1 MLSPGRLPQ
10 NSHSRAWKVAAIA
23 CAAVVL
29 FAFGLYA
36 ESFADEDAYITQSYY
51 ADLFYRGQF
60 NDWRWLDLPAYDLPP
75 LPKYLIGLSLRSRQ
89 LAMPRAINAHL
100 WYREYQSFGGSAN
113 LTAARIPIIL
123 VGALGCVAIFACGAL
138 IKDDRMG
145 LIAAILLMLNPLYRL
160 HAHRAMSDIPCE
172 TFMLVSLWLALWAW
186 RRAWSGRIG
195 LASWL
200 LSSLAG
206 LAAGLALLSK
216 FNAFLALMVIGDWSV
231 AAVLA
236 PGLNLPRK
244 LTIAAGAVLTTLVAL
259 GLFVTLNPFMTA
271 RFSGGAPIELI
282 ILSKQIREDL
292 PAKIQAMSNL
302 NLGQRFRKL
311 VDRRLEVSKG
321 QQISFPH
328 NALNDI
334 GEKIKVFVVQG
345 FGRFGLLGPS
355 GSALPAG
362 KMAKKHQPHD
372 WAPFGPIAS
381 DSRVRYDIRQD
392 WGLIVW
398 APLVLIGLIQT
409 VRLGRRQ
416 FRAGE
421 PPTAIALILWAT
433 ITWVVVTVYLPM
445 AWDRYLMPPQSVN
458 SLLAA
463 LAISSIYDRVVHHF
477 SIVGTRT

>member
-23 CAAVVL
+23 CAAFGL

-51 ADLFYRGQF
+51 ADVFFRGHF

-75 LPKYLIGLSLRSRQ
+75 LPKYLIGLSLRWCQ
-89 LAMPRAINAHL
+89 IPMPRPINAHY
-100 WYREYQSFGGSAN
+100 WYDRYKPFGGAVA
-113 LTAARIPIIL
+113 LTAARAPIIC
-123 VGALGCVAIFACGAL
+123 VGALGCVAMFACGAL

-145 LIAAILLMLNPLYRL
+145 VIAAILLMLNPLFRL

-172 TFMLVSLWLALWAW
+172 TFMLAALWLALWAW

-195 LASWL
+195 VASWL
-200 LSSLAG
+200 LSMFAG

-216 FNAFLALMVIGDWSV
+216 FNGFLALMIIGAWSG

-244 LTIAAGAVLTTLVAL
+244 LTIAAGAILTSLVAL
-259 GLFVTLNPFMTA
+259 ALFVALNPFMTA
-271 RFSGGAPIELI
+271 QPTGVLPKDLMDVAKRLRPN
-282 ILSKQIREDL
+282 L
-292 PAKIQAMSNL
+292 PAELRATSQL
-302 NLGQRFRKL
+302 NLGQRFGKL
-311 VDRRLEVSKG
+311 VEQRLEVSRR
-321 QQISFPH
+321 QQMGFPH
-328 NALNDI
+328 NALYDLR
-334 GEKIKVFVVQG
+334 EKTQVFFVQG

-355 GSALPAG
+355 GSYLATG
-362 KMAKKHQPHD
+362 KKAKKSGPHD

-398 APLVLIGLIQT
+398 APMVLIGLIQT

-421 PPTAIALILWAT
+421 PPTAIALVLWVAV
-433 ITWVVVTVYLPM
+433 TWVVVTVYLPM

-463 LAISSIYDRVVHHF
+463 LAMSSIYDRVVHH
-477 SIVGTRT
+477 IPLAGTRT